1 MKKNIIT
8 VSLVALLSA
17 LISSASASEGF
28 TWLSQ
33 IASKT
38 GIEEAFHN
46 NQIHHYEH
54 ILTFLLVCLLLLIAG
69 LVYRSQTK
77 NLEKAAAPAKGITF
91 RNITEMYG
99 SFIMT
104 QCRAVLG
111 EKEGP
116 RYFAF
121 VATIFIL
128 IFISNAIGLIP
139 GFLPPTESINTTL
152 ALGVFSFLYFN
163 IKCCKEVGTINYLKH
178 FAGPLWYM
186 SILIFPIEIISIC
199 IRPISLALRLYG
211 NMYGDH
217 TVLGT
222 FSNLAPL
229 GVPVVFMLLGLLVS
243 FIQAYVFIMLS
254 MVYVSL
260 ATSHQ
265 DHGEHAAHH

>member
-1 MKKNIIT
+1 MKKFVCLAMLI
-8 VSLVALLSA
+8 LSTTNA
-17 LISSASASEGF
+17 NANEGF
-28 TWLSQ
+28 TWLSS
-33 IASKT
+33 IAKAS

-46 NQIHHYEH
+46 QEIHHFEH
-54 ILTFLLVCLLLLIAG
+54 ILTFLVIGLFLLVSA
-69 LVYRSQTK
+69 LVYNSKTK
-77 NLEKAAAPAKGITF
+77 DLDAAAIPEKGITF
-91 RNITEMYG
+91 KNITEMYG
-99 SFIMT
+99 AFIYT

-111 EKEGP
+111 EKSAP
-116 RYFAF
+116 KYFSF

-128 IFISNAIGLIP
+128 IFLSNAIGLIP

-163 IKCCKEVGTINYLKH
+163 IKGCKEQGTLNYLKH

-186 SILIFPIEIISIC
+186 AVLIFPIEIISTC

-217 TVLGT
+217 MVLGT
-222 FSNLAPL
+222 FSSLAPL
-229 GVPVVFMLLGLLVS
+229 GVPVIFMLLGLLVS

-260 ATSHQ
+260 ATAHH

>member
-1 MKKNIIT
+1 MKKILS
-8 VSLVALLSA
+8 VGLLSSLTSTVFA
-17 LISSASASEGF
+17 NDGF
-28 TWLSQ
+28 TWPSQ
-33 IASKT
+33 IAKAV
-38 GIEEAFHN
+38 GLEELFHQN
-46 NQIHHYEH
+46 GIHHFEH
-54 ILTFLLVCLLLLIAG
+54 ILTFVLIGVLLLVAAF
-69 LVYRSQTK
+69 VYRMKTSDM
-77 NLEKAAAPAKGITF
+77 EKAVIPDMGITF
-91 RNITEMYG
+91 KNITEMYG

-111 EKEGP
+111 EKEAP
-116 RYFAF
+116 KYFSF

-128 IFISNAIGLIP
+128 IFLSNAIGLIP

-163 IKCCKEVGTINYLKH
+163 IKGCKEVGTINYLKH

-186 SILIFPIEIISIC
+186 AVLIFPIEIISIC
-199 IRPISLALRLYG
+199 IRPVSLALRLYG

-222 FSNLAPL
+222 FSSLAPL
-229 GVPVVFMLLGLLVS
+229 GVPVIFMLLGLLVS

-260 ATSHQ
+260 ATAHQ
-265 DHGEHAAHH
+265 DHGEHEAHH

>member
-1 MKKNIIT
+1 MKKFFKIAFLGSMYT
-8 VSLVALLSA
+8 ALTST
-17 LISSASASEGF
+17 ASASEGF
-28 TWLSQ
+28 SWLTQ
-33 IASKT
+33 VAKVTGVEKT
-38 GIEEAFHN
+38 FHHSE
-46 NQIHHYEH
+46 IHHYEH
-54 ILTFLLVCLLLLIAG
+54 ILTFALVGLLVLVAG
-69 LVYRSQTK
+69 FIYRSKTAD
-77 NLEKAAAPAKGITF
+77 LDAASVPERGISF

-99 SFIMT
+99 SFILT

-116 RYFAF
+116 KYFSF

-128 IFISNAIGLIP
+128 IFLSNAIGLIP

-163 IKCCKEVGTINYLKH
+163 IKGCKEVGTLNYLKH

-186 SILIFPIEIISIC
+186 AVLIFPIEIISIC
-199 IRPISLALRLYG
+199 IRPVSLALRLYG

-217 TVLGT
+217 MVLGT
-222 FSNLAPL
+222 FSHLVPV

-260 ATSHQ
+260 ATAHQ